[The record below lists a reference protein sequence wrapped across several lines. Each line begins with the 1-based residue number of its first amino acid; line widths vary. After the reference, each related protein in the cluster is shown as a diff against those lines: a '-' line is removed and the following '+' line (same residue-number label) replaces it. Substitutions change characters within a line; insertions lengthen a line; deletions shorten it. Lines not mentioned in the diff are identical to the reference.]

1 MGTVEVTLAV
11 SSIREYDNGTA
22 LVVIATSDDAGIYKV
37 LGAIGELESSVLRAR
52 LHDAVDRAL
61 VAHYL
66 TQSIR

>member
-1 MGTVEVTLAV
+1 MGTVEITLAV
-11 SSIREYDNGTA
+11 SMIREDDNGTA
-22 LVVIATSDDAGIYKV
+22 LVVIATSEDAGIYKV
-37 LGAIGELESSVLRAR
+37 LGAIGDLESAVLRAR